1 MAGDWIKLEHGI
13 LDKPEVMELSE
24 LLDVSPYQVVGH
36 LVEFW
41 FWCDRNLSPE
51 CPRVK
56 GTKRGLDRVAG
67 RDGFGDALIQVGWL
81 TFEGGYF
88 SVPNYD
94 THLSKSAKQRAKEQ
108 RKKAFQRSS
117 VSRSCPD
124 SVPHDQGTKA
134 GPEKRREEKSIR
146 EREEAENLV
155 INLSNAMQAAWT
167 KWKLHSMDKG
177 KTVNEISE
185 QSQLMKLTQ
194 AYPDE
199 ADRVAA
205 IEHAI
210 EKNWANVNL
219 SGDHKR
225 IDTPRHAAGKRDSE
239 SKKLFDSIFNSKE
252 GAK

>member
-51 CPRVK
+51 CPCVK

-81 TFEGGYF
+81 TFEDGYF

-124 SVPHDQGTKA
+124 PVPHDQGTKP
-134 GPEKRREEKSIR
+134 GPEKRREEKS
-146 EREEAENLV
+146 N
-155 INLSNAMQAAWT
+155 T
-167 KWKLHSMDKG
+167 H
-177 KTVNEISE
+177 T
-185 QSQLMKLTQ
+185 LT
-194 AYPDE
+194 P
-199 ADRVAA
+199 AA
-205 IEHAI
+205 IDSSPIDLPYWLTAPWERLLEHLFATTGRRVDAI
-210 EKNWANVNL
+210 RAETMVMELLRRGEEKALADIEFTILKGGRSILDSAN
-219 SGDHKR
+219 DFEKR
-225 IDTPRHAAGKRDSE
+225 AKRPGGGKQKE
-239 SKKLFDSIFNSKE
+239 EPIF
-252 GAK
+252 